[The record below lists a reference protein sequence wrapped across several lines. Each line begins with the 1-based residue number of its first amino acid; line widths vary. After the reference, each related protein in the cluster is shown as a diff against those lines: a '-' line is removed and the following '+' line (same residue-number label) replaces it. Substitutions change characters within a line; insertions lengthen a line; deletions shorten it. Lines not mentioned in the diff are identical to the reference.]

1 MDNLLD
7 LLIGL
12 ALLYLL
18 TAVAASFIVE
28 FGASWTNLRATGLKR
43 FISRLLYKGEQP
55 PSGVDGTESPKS
67 PSGADRNESPKPP
80 SGVDGTESP
89 KSPSG
94 ADRNE
99 SPKPPSGVDGTQSPT
114 PPSGADRAES
124 PPPKARWVAKLDGI
138 ARFIFRLP
146 HKAGSSQPDTDW
158 AGKLY
163 QHGLIQALHSPPVLL
178 GSTVSAPSY
187 IPSQTYA
194 SAILDLVR
202 DALAQD
208 KGQPLD
214 LTKVQ
219 EKLKET
225 GFKDLPPGLL
235 DSLNS
240 AFSKGI
246 NSVQALE
253 KELAGQFDAA
263 MERASGW
270 YKRATQGILIVVA
283 FALAL
288 CFNLDTFYVAQR
300 LLQDE
305 ALLSGVVGAARLVN
319 PGDGSRS
326 LDELNT
332 ALRIRAAVVD
342 KNVEAVKALKAMKET
357 AAKSANLAAL
367 QRLQANNYFDPE
379 QAGLDY
385 QLLTTSDPQKRNEA
399 FAALFTPADL
409 AACPKSTQP
418 AGTEPGADA
427 GLCDWLR
434 HIDASKDGPRDA
446 AIVKFSATGIPS
458 SLKGRVLSP
467 QLGWLTA
474 AAIRAPESEAPLKAL
489 QDYLKDNAE
498 YSKQLDA
505 SLTAALSR
513 LPKIGWIGDVCS
525 QLEWTA
531 LFGWLATALMAGFG
545 APFWFELLGKLVNLR
560 GVGIKPAPAA
570 KPGVKT

>member
-1 MDNLLD
+1 MENLLD

-28 FGASWTNLRATGLKR
+28 FGASWTNRRAAGLKR
-43 FISRLLYKGEQP
+43 AIIRLLGEENQSTP
-55 PSGVDGTESPKS
+55 DAGKAPATEKTSDA
-67 PSGADRNESPKPP
+67 G
-80 SGVDGTESP
+80 
-89 KSPSG
+89 
-94 ADRNE
+94 
-99 SPKPPSGVDGTQSPT
+99 
-114 PPSGADRAES
+114 
-124 PPPKARWVAKLDGI
+124 KAPA
-138 ARFIFRLP
+138 
-146 HKAGSSQPDTDW
+146 TDDKKHTW
-158 AGKLY
+158 AAKLY
-163 QHGLIQALHSPPVLL
+163 QHWLIQALHSPPLL
-178 GSTVSAPSY
+178 TRGAASEPSY
-187 IPSQTYA
+187 IPSLTYA
-194 SAILDLVR
+194 ATVLDLLR
-202 DALAQD
+202 DALKQP

-214 LTKVQ
+214 LAKVR

-225 GFKDLPPGLL
+225 GNDLPPGLA
-235 DSLNS
+235 DALNS

-246 NSVQALE
+246 DSLQALE

-263 MERASGW
+263 MDRASGW
-270 YKRATQGILIVVA
+270 YKRATQRILMVVA
-283 FALAL
+283 LVLAV
-288 CFNLDTFYVAQR
+288 CFNLDTFYIAQR

-305 ALLSGVVGAARLVN
+305 ALRSSAVGAARLVN

-326 LDELNT
+326 LDDLT
-332 ALRIRAAVVD
+332 AALRVRTTVLD
-342 KNVEAVKALKAMKET
+342 KNVDAVKALKATKE
-357 AAKSANLAAL
+357 AAARSVNLAAL
-367 QRLQANNYFDPE
+367 QRLQADNYFDPH
-379 QAGLDY
+379 QARMDY

>member
-1 MDNLLD
+1 MENLLD

-43 FISRLLYKGEQP
+43 FIFRLLHK
-55 PSGVDGTESPKS
+55 
-67 PSGADRNESPKPP
+67 
-80 SGVDGTESP
+80 
-89 KSPSG
+89 
-94 ADRNE
+94 
-99 SPKPPSGVDGTQSPT
+99 
-114 PPSGADRAES
+114 AES
-124 PPPKARWVAKLDGI
+124 A
-138 ARFIFRLP
+138 
-146 HKAGSSQPDTDW
+146 QPDTDW
-158 AGKLY
+158 AAKLY
-163 QHGLIQALHSPPVLL
+163 QHGLIQALHSPPAPL

-214 LTKVQ
+214 LAKVQ
-219 EKLKET
+219 EKLKA
-225 GFKDLPPGLL
+225 GFKELPPGLV

-270 YKRATQGILIVVA
+270 YKRATQGILIGVA
-283 FALAL
+283 FVLAL
-288 CFNLDTFYVAQR
+288 CFNLDIFYVAKR

-305 ALLSGVVGAARLVN
+305 ALRSDAVGMARLVN

-326 LDELNT
+326 LDELT
-332 ALRIRAAVVD
+332 AALRIRTAVLD
-342 KNVEAVKALKAMKET
+342 NNVEAVKVLKATKD
-357 AAKSANLAAL
+357 AAARSTNLAAL
-367 QRLQANNYFDPE
+367 KRLQANNYFDTDKAE
-379 QAGLDY
+379 LDY
-385 QLLTTSDPQKRNEA
+385 QLLTTSDPQRRGEA
-399 FAALFTPADL
+399 FAALFTSTDM
-409 AACPKSTQP
+409 AACPQSTKP
-418 AGTEPGADA
+418 AGNEPGADA
-427 GLCDWLR
+427 VLCDWLR
-434 HIDASKDGPRDA
+434 YIDGTKDSVRDA
-446 AIVKFSATGIPS
+446 AILKFSATGMPS
-458 SLKGRVLSP
+458 TLPGRVLSP
-467 QLGWLTA
+467 QLAWLTA

-489 QDYLKDNAE
+489 QDYLKQSVD

-505 SLTAALSR
+505 SLIAALSHF
-513 LPKIGWIGDVCS
+513 PKVGWIGDVWP
-525 QLEWTA
+525 QIEWTA

-560 GVGIKPAPAA
+560 GVGVKPAPAA
-570 KPGVKT
+570 TPGVKT

>member
-1 MDNLLD
+1 MENLLD

-43 FISRLLYKGEQP
+43 FITRLL
-55 PSGVDGTESPKS
+55 
-67 PSGADRNESPKPP
+67 
-80 SGVDGTESP
+80 
-89 KSPSG
+89 
-94 ADRNE
+94 
-99 SPKPPSGVDGTQSPT
+99 
-114 PPSGADRAES
+114 
-124 PPPKARWVAKLDGI
+124 
-138 ARFIFRLP
+138 
-146 HKAGSSQPDTDW
+146 HKAKSSQPGTDW
-158 AGKLY
+158 GDKLY

-178 GSTVSAPSY
+178 GSTVSEPSY

-202 DALAQD
+202 DALKQD

-219 EKLKET
+219 DKLKDA
-225 GFKDLPPGLL
+225 GFKDLPPGLA

-270 YKRATQGILIVVA
+270 YKRATQGILIGVA

-288 CFNLDTFYVAQR
+288 CFNLDTFYVAKR

-305 ALLSGVVGAARLVN
+305 ALRSDAVGMARLVN

-326 LDELNT
+326 VDDLT
-332 ALRIRAAVVD
+332 AALRIRTTILD
-342 KNVEAVKALKAMKET
+342 KNVDAVTALKVEKE
-357 AAKSANLAAL
+357 AAARSTNLAAL
-367 QRLQANNYFDPE
+367 QRLQADNYFDPH
-379 QAGLDY
+379 QARMDH
-385 QLLTTSDPQKRNEA
+385 QLLTASDPQKRSEA
-399 FAALFTPADL
+399 FAALFPPADMN
-409 AACPKSTQP
+409 ACPSSTSS
-418 AGTEPGADA
+418 AGTEPGTEAN
-427 GLCDWLR
+427 LCEWLR
-434 HIDASKDGPRDA
+434 YISGTKDAVREA
-446 AIVKFSATGIPS
+446 AILKFSATGIPS
-458 SLKGRVLSP
+458 SLPARVLSP
-467 QLGWLTA
+467 QLARLIA
-474 AAIRAPESEAPLKAL
+474 AAIRAPDTEAPLKAL
-489 QDYLKDNAE
+489 QDYLKRNAE
-498 YSKQLDA
+498 YSKKLDA
-505 SLTAALSR
+505 SLIATLSR
-513 LPKIGWIGDVCS
+513 LPKVAWIGDVWS

-560 GVGIKPAPAA
+560 GVGIKPAPATT
-570 KPGVKT
+570 PGVKT

>member
-1 MDNLLD
+1 MENLLD

-28 FGASWTNLRATGLKR
+28 FGASWTNLRAIGLKR
-43 FISRLLYKGEQP
+43 FISRLLHKGGQP
-55 PSGVDGTESPKS
+55 RSGAGGTESSQPKAGWGDKLYGLTRS
-67 PSGADRNESPKPP
+67 IFRL
-80 SGVDGTESP
+80 
-89 KSPSG
+89 
-94 ADRNE
+94 RH
-99 SPKPPSGVDGTQSPT
+99 
-114 PPSGADRAES
+114 RAES
-124 PPPKARWVAKLDGI
+124 
-138 ARFIFRLP
+138 
-146 HKAGSSQPDTDW
+146 SQTDTDW
-158 AGKLY
+158 AAKLY
-163 QHGLIQALHSPPVLL
+163 QHGLIQALHSPPLL
-178 GSTVSAPSY
+178 TGGAVSAPSY

-194 SAILDLVR
+194 AALLDLVR
-202 DALAQD
+202 DALNQE

-214 LTKVQ
+214 LAKVR

-225 GFKDLPPGLL
+225 GENSLPSGLA
-235 DSLNS
+235 DALNS

-246 NSVQALE
+246 YSLQALE

-263 MERASGW
+263 MDRASGW
-270 YKRATQGILIVVA
+270 YKRATQSILIVVA
-283 FALAL
+283 FVLAL
-288 CFNLDTFYVAQR
+288 SFNLDTFYVAQR

-305 ALLSGVVGAARLVN
+305 VLRANVVGAARIVN

-326 LDELNT
+326 LDDLNA
-332 ALRIRAAVVD
+332 ALRIRAAVLD
-342 KNVEAVKALKAMKET
+342 KNVEAVKALKATKDA

-367 QRLQANNYFDPE
+367 QRLQADNYFDPDK
-379 QAGLDY
+379 AGLDY
-385 QLLTTSDPQKRNEA
+385 QLLTTSDPNERSKA

-409 AACPKSTQP
+409 AGCPASTQP
-418 AGTEPGADA
+418 TGTEPGADA

-434 HIDASKDGPRDA
+434 HVDASKDNLRDA
-446 AIVKFSATGIPS
+446 AIVKFAATGIPS

-467 QLGWLTA
+467 QLGKLSA

-489 QDYLKDNAE
+489 QDYLKANAE
-498 YSKQLDA
+498 YSGQLDA
-505 SLTAALSR
+505 ALIATLSR
-513 LPKIGWIGDVCS
+513 LPKVGWIGDVRS

-570 KPGVKT
+570 TPAVKP